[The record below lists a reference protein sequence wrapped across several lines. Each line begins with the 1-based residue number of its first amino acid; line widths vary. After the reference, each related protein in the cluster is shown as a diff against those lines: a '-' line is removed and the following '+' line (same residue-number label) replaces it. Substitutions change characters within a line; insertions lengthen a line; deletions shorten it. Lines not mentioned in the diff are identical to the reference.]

1 MKPRWKQ
8 TAGRPTPIMLT
19 PIIKIKY
26 QKKNIDKMMSTNPKE
41 SVRTDVIENIYQ
53 TPNYRPQVGDA
64 INMAP
69 MEALNDDYEQF
80 ELGYFMPIGVRS

>member
-1 MKPRWKQ
+1 
-8 TAGRPTPIMLT
+8 MLT